1 MLNGL
6 YLSAMGAKVQDA
18 RADVAANN
26 LANVNTVAFRRDQAV
41 FRLRLAASEQAPSLA
56 ARGEPRYEKVGGGV
70 FLARI
75 ASLDEPGPLEETGQP
90 LDIALDGEG
99 FLKVQARDG
108 SSFYTR
114 AGNLRRDDE
123 GFLVTADGRYRVQG
137 AGGGDLELPAGPV
150 DINAAG
156 EIFSQGSLRGQIGL
170 VMPVDPGRLRKQGD
184 NLWTS
189 DGLVEEVQASGQIR
203 QGFREGSS
211 VESVREMTE
220 MIQAQRAYEL
230 NLRALRTQDETL
242 GRAVND
248 VGKLTA

>member
-18 RADVAANN
+18 RADVAAHN
-26 LANVNTVAFRRDQAV
+26 LANVNTPAFQRDQAV
-41 FRLRLAASEQAPSLA
+41 FRLRLAASEERPELA
-56 ARGEPRYEKVGGGV
+56 SCGEPRYEKVGGGV

-90 LDIALDGEG
+90 LDVAIEGEG
-99 FLKVQARDG
+99 FLKVLSRDG
-108 SSFYTR
+108 ASFFTR

-137 AGGGDLELPAGPV
+137 EGGGDLELPAGSV
-150 DINAAG
+150 DINASG
-156 EIFSQGSLRGQIGL
+156 EIFSRGALVGKIGVVL
-170 VMPVDPGRLRKQGD
+170 PADPGRLRKQGD
-184 NLWTS
+184 NLWTA
-189 DGLVEEVQASGQIR
+189 DGLVEEVPAPGR
-203 QGFREGSS
+203 LLQGFREGSS

-248 VGKLTA
+248 VGRLTV